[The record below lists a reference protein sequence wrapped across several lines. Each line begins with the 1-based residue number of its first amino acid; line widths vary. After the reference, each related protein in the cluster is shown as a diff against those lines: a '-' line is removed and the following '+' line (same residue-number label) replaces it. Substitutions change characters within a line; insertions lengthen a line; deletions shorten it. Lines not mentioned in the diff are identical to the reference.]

1 MSKVILENKENERT
15 YEFTAEGAAILL
27 TNPKKWTKT
36 DELPKVKKTRKRKS
50 QK

>member
-1 MSKVILENKENERT
+1 MSKVILENKENGRT
-15 YEFTAEGAAILL
+15 YEFTAEGAAMLL

-50 QK
+50 QN